1 MKNDMQLDDLGNFL
15 TVYVA
20 RVSAGCAK
28 EPDDLTYV
36 VRCGAPDDNREGFKR
51 RNGGQTRFLSF
62 FADPYGHLP
71 TAIRVDRVT
80 DSESLGAAREWL
92 YIEAAGNKQSKS
104 GIGFIADGLFASEKE
119 QLALISRIASLLF
132 REREYLAAMPW
143 AQFEVLAAE
152 MTQKGVSLVYDG
164 WCEQTGFDKQ
174 LVRLFKE
181 IAECL
186 KHKRPMLS
194 HQGIVQ

>member
-1 MKNDMQLDDLGNFL
+1 MKNAMQLGDLDDFL

-104 GIGFIADGLFASEKE
+104 SIGFIADGAFAPEKE

-132 REREYLAAMPW
+132 RDREYLAAMPW
-143 AQFEVLAAE
+143 AQFEVLAVE

-164 WCEQTGFDKQ
+164 WCEQTVFDKQ
-174 LVRLFKE
+174 LTDLFKE

>member
-1 MKNDMQLDDLGNFL
+1 MKNAMQLGDLDDFL

-28 EPDDLTYV
+28 EPDDLMYV

-51 RNGGQTRFLSF
+51 LNGGQTRFLSF

-80 DSESLGAAREWL
+80 DSESLVAAREWL

-104 GIGFIADGLFASEKE
+104 SIGFIADGAFAPEKV
-119 QLALISRIASLLF
+119 QLELISRIASLLF
-132 REREYLAAMPW
+132 RDREYLAAMSW
-143 AQFEVLAAE
+143 AQFEVLAVE
-152 MTQKGVSLVYDG
+152 MTQKGVSLVHHG
-164 WCEQTGFDKQ
+164 WCEQTVFDKQ
-174 LVRLFKE
+174 LADFFKE
-181 IAECL
+181 IAQCL

>member
-80 DSESLGAAREWL
+80 DSESLGVAREWL

>member
-132 REREYLAAMPW
+132 REREYLAAMLW

>member
-1 MKNDMQLDDLGNFL
+1 M
-15 TVYVA
+15 T
-20 RVSAGCAK
+20 C
-28 EPDDLTYV
+28 
-36 VRCGAPDDNREGFKR
+36 
-51 RNGGQTRFLSF
+51 
-62 FADPYGHLP
+62 
-71 TAIRVDRVT
+71 
-80 DSESLGAAREWL
+80 AAREWL

-164 WCEQTGFDKQ
+164 WCEQTVFDKR
-174 LVRLFKE
+174 LVRLFKQ